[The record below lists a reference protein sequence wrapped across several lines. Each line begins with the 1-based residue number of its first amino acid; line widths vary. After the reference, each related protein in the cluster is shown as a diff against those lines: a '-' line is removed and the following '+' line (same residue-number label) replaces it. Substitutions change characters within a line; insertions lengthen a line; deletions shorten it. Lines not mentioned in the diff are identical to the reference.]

1 MSALCLDPVKRNGAQ
16 HRPLSAMLL
25 AAMLTVAAVSGLC
38 SAVPA
43 LSRASTQQPAS
54 VLLCA
59 QIAAGGARLACY
71 DHLGHSALDAPAKGA
86 SAPPLAR

>member
-1 MSALCLDPVKRNGAQ
+1 MSAVYLDPAKRNGAQ

-25 AAMLTVAAVSGLC
+25 VAMLAVAAVSGLC

-54 VLLCA
+54 ALQCA

-71 DHLGHSALDAPAKGA
+71 DHLGHAAFDAPAKGA
-86 SAPPLAR
+86 NAPPLAR

>member
-1 MSALCLDPVKRNGAQ
+1 MSAVYLDPPKRNGAQ

-54 VLLCA
+54 VLQCA
-59 QIAAGGARLACY
+59 RIVAGDARLACY
-71 DHLGHSALDAPAKGA
+71 DHLGHAALDAPAKGA
-86 SAPPLAR
+86 NAPSLGR